1 MNSPQ
6 HLPRRR
12 FRLAAGGQPVLF
24 APRAVIIL
32 IAILALVHL
41 LRAMLAPEIDS
52 LLLVL
57 LGVLPVRYLAAS
69 EGVRLVLPGGYM
81 AAALP
86 LLSYAFLHVNLLH
99 LAVNS
104 AWLLAFGTVVARLL
118 GAWRFVLFYLV
129 CGVTAALVHVLF
141 NAGSQVPMVGAS
153 GAISGLMGAAFRVS
167 LPQILGGKNQTPG
180 RLTPLTDRRFLIVS
194 AVWIISNIAF
204 GLTGIRVADQV
215 LMIAWDAHIG
225 GFITGLLLIGPFC
238 RRLRQAR

>member
-1 MNSPQ
+1 MDSPQ

-24 APRAVIIL
+24 APLAVMIL

-41 LRAMLAPEIDS
+41 LRALLAPEIDS
-52 LLLVL
+52 LILLL
-57 LGVLPVRYLAAS
+57 LGVLPGRYLAA
-69 EGVRLVLPGGYM
+69 GDGFRLVLPGGFM
-81 AAALP
+81 GEALP
-86 LLSYAFLHVNLLH
+86 LLFYAFLHVNFLH

-118 GAWRFVLFYLV
+118 GTWRFVLFYLLCAV
-129 CGVTAALVHVLF
+129 AAALTHVLF

-167 LPQILGGKNQTPG
+167 LPQILESENPARG
-180 RLTPLTDRRFLIVS
+180 LTPLSDRRFLIIS
-194 AVWIISNIAF
+194 GVWILSNIAF

-225 GFITGLLLIGPFC
+225 GFAAGVLLIGPFYD
-238 RRLRQAR
+238 RIRQAA